1 MFKNFFLEIVLF
13 FILESFRS
21 TTKKFKKK
29 KSESTPKNKIEEEI
43 PFLYKWAKKNNIY
56 IDNKLK
62 LNKNT
67 DSFHNF
73 YYFTSNQYIPNNTI
87 LLRVPYDSM
96 ISQSSLEKYFK
107 EKRSKKFAYLWDRI
121 LEIENRYISYFS
133 TKQYLYMA
141 IIIEDAINKKKGP
154 IYNKYKPYFDMY
166 EYINMDNFPVFYDD
180 EEIHY
185 LTPSSFGSELEQ
197 AIESLKEEYY
207 IINNDLK
214 ITTSMEDTFLKYR
227 VLALA
232 NSVTFNNTKISEKY
246 DANDSVIVP
255 FIDCFKK
262 AIVSINISAIYTFK
276 QDKNNNYYLE
286 IKTIQEI
293 PKNEEIY
300 LKWQR
305 MPNNDLLI
313 YYGFIE
319 KGNYLAPKY
328 YVDVFN
334 NLFKN
339 DLGVDTKKT
348 FSDVIKRGR
357 FELGTEFFETDV
369 VRSYKNLSKLFDH
382 YKNRPEG
389 FYEMMADNL
398 NYYLQMYQ
406 GQFSDGNINLYIKGE
421 NKRKY
426 IKIIMKLE
434 QRLIQ
439 NKMNYV
445 KTVIKD
451 IKDGVANPPEDL

>member
-1 MFKNFFLEIVLF
+1 
-13 FILESFRS
+13 
-21 TTKKFKKK
+21 
-29 KSESTPKNKIEEEI
+29 
-43 PFLYKWAKKNNIY
+43 
-56 IDNKLK
+56 
-62 LNKNT
+62 
-67 DSFHNF
+67 
-73 YYFTSNQYIPNNTI
+73 
-87 LLRVPYDSM
+87 
-96 ISQSSLEKYFK
+96 
-107 EKRSKKFAYLWDRI
+107 
-121 LEIENRYISYFS
+121 
-133 TKQYLYMA
+133 MA
-141 IIIEDAINKKKGP
+141 IIIEEAINKKKGP